1 MIILIKKKD
10 TKIKRNLKTYLVT
23 PKLSKVLKS
32 DIETKVFQLLKTIIK
47 KMAKKSQI
55 GAKIKIDYPLHLV
68 K

>member
-55 GAKIKIDYPLHLV
+55 GAKIKIDYPLQLV